1 MKKPKKFPHEHQAGG
16 LVFRISDATQIVPG
30 KGRKSKRYE
39 SYLVS
44 YYIGAQRVQ
53 KRANTWAKVEA
64 IIEDVAI
71 AHRQQDPERLEL
83 TGVHRRAHLAAL
95 EALQDTGKSV
105 DEAASDFAAAQQVLK
120 PHNVDVRQAANIVSD
135 ALKRLAG
142 VSVSTVVDFYLQHGK
157 SIKAYKTVPEV
168 IEEFVSELKKN
179 GRSNYHIN
187 NSEQRLSRFAQSFP
201 GRIDLITEQEIS
213 HWLQSVKK
221 KVWHKKKFV
230 ELPTG
235 KPVSP
240 KTRNNYRDAIFA
252 LFKFAQKRRY
262 LPKGLPTE
270 AADTDR
276 VRVVAGENH
285 IIKPAEADKLLKCLP
300 PHLIPFATLKL
311 FSGLRTEEAFNLRW
325 EHLKFASGAVV
336 IGAGLAKLRQRR
348 APPILP
354 NLAKWL
360 APFEGLSGSIH
371 FNHHQTP
378 QSLQQAVTK
387 RGAAKKVGV
396 ILKRNTFRNCY
407 ISYRVAQPTLP
418 AIVAEEAGNSVRTI
432 KSNYLE
438 LATKE
443 EAAQWFAIEPTK
455 EQLTELEAF
464 AAEIKAQQIG

>member
-1 MKKPKKFPHEHQAGG
+1 M
-16 LVFRISDATQIVPG
+16 FRISEATQTIPG
-30 KGRKSKRYE
+30 KGRKSKQYE

-44 YYIGAQRVQ
+44 YYLGAQRVQ
-53 KRANTWAKVEA
+53 KRASTWSKVEA
-64 IIEDVAI
+64 IIEDVAL

-83 TGVHRRAHLAAL
+83 TGVDRRAYLAAV
-95 EALQDTGKSV
+95 EALRDTGKSV
-105 DEAASDFAAAQQVLK
+105 DGAASDFAAAHHVLE
-120 PHNVDVRQAANIVSD
+120 PHNLDVRQAAHIVHD
-135 ALKRLAG
+135 ALQRLAG
-142 VSVSTVVDFYLQHGK
+142 VPVSTVVDFYLQHGK

-168 IEEFVSELKKN
+168 IEEFVAELKKN
-179 GRSNYHIN
+179 GRSDYHIN
-187 NSEQRLSRFAQSFP
+187 NSEQRLNRFAQSFQ

-270 AADTDR
+270 AAETDR
-276 VRVVAGENH
+276 IRVVASENH
-285 IIKPAEADKLLKCLP
+285 IIKPAEAEKLLRCLP
-300 PHLIPFATLKL
+300 PHLIPYATLKL
-311 FSGLRTEEAFNLRW
+311 FSGLRTEEAFKLRW

-336 IGAGLAKLRQRR
+336 IGAGLTKLRQRR

-371 FNHHQTP
+371 FNHHQKP
-378 QSLQQAVTK
+378 QGLQQAVAK

-396 ILKRNTFRNCY
+396 ILHRNTFRNCY

-438 LATKE
+438 LATKD

-455 EQLTELEAF
+455 EQLAELEAYV
-464 AAEIKAQQIG
+464 AEIKAQAEG